1 VIVLF
6 DLDGTLVDSLP
17 GIRRGINETLGLQLT
32 DDEVRPLVGPPS
44 HDTFA
49 TLTGASGPEL
59 DALVA
64 GYRARY
70 AQIMVEGSVPYPGIR
85 ELLADLAAEGA
96 TLAVATSKSRHLA
109 RDLLEQLGL
118 AERFAAIQGPGMGG
132 DGIRDTKSQT
142 IAAALADLGVSGS
155 RAITMAGDR
164 SHDMEGAHAHG
175 LRAVGVLWG
184 FGSQDELTAAGA
196 DALAP
201 DVPALR
207 ALLLPG
213 SA

>member
-17 GIRRGINETLGLQLT
+17 AIRRGINETLGLHLG

-49 TLTGASGPEL
+49 ALTGASGAEL

-70 AQIMVEGSVPYPGIR
+70 AQIMGDGTIPFPGIPELLD
-85 ELLADLAAEGA
+85 ELLAAGA

-118 AERFAAIQGPGMGG
+118 AGRFATIQGPGMGG
-132 DGIRDTKSQT
+132 DSIRDTKAQT
-142 IAAALADLGVSGS
+142 IAAALADLGV
-155 RAITMAGDR
+155 AAAPDIPMVGDR
-164 SHDMEGAHAHG
+164 SHDIEGAHAHG

-184 FGSQDELTAAGA
+184 FGSEDELTSAGA
-196 DALAP
+196 DVLAP

-207 ALLLPG
+207 AELL
-213 SA
+213 A